1 MIYCSCKGIEMTYQE
16 YIIKCEVAKT
26 AFMCHVSSA
35 LIVENVI
42 PEQRIAWITADLKK
56 LEEELEAIGKVFDEQ
71 DEVGDPFAGSEI
83 K

>member
-1 MIYCSCKGIEMTYQE
+1 MIYCSCKGIEMTYLE
-16 YIIKCEVAKT
+16 YIAKCEVAKT
-26 AFMCHVSSA
+26 VFQCGVTAA
-35 LIVENVI
+35 LVVEVAT

-56 LEEELEAIGKVFDEQ
+56 LEEELEAIGKAFDEQ